1 MLLVSTVIGIG
12 ACVWRETATSYNS
25 FIGACALSGI
35 GAGPGETLGPI
46 VSHLE
51 AKKGSENYENVS

>member
-12 ACVWRETATSYNS
+12 ACVWRPMATSYNS

-46 VSHLE
+46 VSHLKP
-51 AKKGSENYENVS
+51 KKFQELLSLSS